1 MSNGRPCPFFHM
13 NVNDLNIDF
22 DILAT
27 TESCIKKYSGQI
39 LKICW
44 FAVTWICFFKCTWLV
59 ENFFYHFEIENWH

>member
-13 NVNDLNIDF
+13 NINDVNIDF

-39 LKICW
+39 
-44 FAVTWICFFKCTWLV
+44 
-59 ENFFYHFEIENWH
+59 